1 MNSLINK
8 YNVAGPRYTSYPT
21 VPFWDNSTFN
31 EKEWIDSIQTTFEL
45 TNGDLGISLYIHLPY
60 CESLCTFCGCYK
72 RITKNHVVEKPY
84 ILALLKEWEM
94 YLSFLSVKP
103 TISEIHLGGGTPSFF
118 SPDMLELL
126 INGVVKCS
134 KINTVHEFGF
144 EGHPNNTTREH
155 LQSLYDY
162 GFRRVSFG
170 VQDYD
175 PIVQKAINRIQPF
188 ENVQQVTSWS
198 REIGYQS
205 VSHDLVYGLPFQKL
219 SSIEETIHKTIE
231 LQPDRLAFYS
241 YAHVPWLKGNGQRGF
256 KDENLPSASE
266 KRAMYEVGK
275 GLFEKNNYTEI
286 GMDHFALKTDS
297 LYKSMQNGT
306 LNRNFMGYTTTQTK
320 LVLGL
325 GASAISD
332 SWTGFAQNI
341 KDIDYYINC
350 LKNTELPIS
359 KGHILSNEDLI
370 VRQHI
375 LNIICK
381 FSTTW
386 QDSDFNF
393 EEKMELIKKLEGFK
407 NDGLI
412 DFDTNSL
419 IVKKAGHPFVRNIC
433 MAFDKRMLAH
443 KQEKNLFSQTI

>member
-72 RITKNHVVEKPY
+72 RITKNHSVEKPY
-84 ILALLKEWEM
+84 ILAILKEWEL
-94 YLSFLSVKP
+94 YLSFLSEKP

-126 INGVVKCS
+126 INGIVKRS
-134 KINTVHEFGF
+134 KINLIYEFSF

-162 GFRRVSFG
+162 GFKRVSFG

-188 ENVQQVTSWS
+188 ENVKQVISWS
-198 REIGYQS
+198 RDIGYQS

-219 SSIEETIHKTIE
+219 SSIEETISKTIK
-231 LQPDRLAFYS
+231 LQPDRISLYS

-256 KDENLPSASE
+256 KDENLPTASE
-266 KRAMYEVGK
+266 KRALYELGK
-275 GLFEKNNYTEI
+275 NLFEKNNYTEI
-286 GMDHFALKTDS
+286 GMDHFALKSDS
-297 LYKSMQNGT
+297 LYKAMQDGT
-306 LNRNFMGYTTTQTK
+306 LNRNFMGYTTTQSK

-332 SWTGFAQNI
+332 SWTGFAQNV
-341 KDIDYYINC
+341 KDINHYISC
-350 LKNTELPIS
+350 LKNNELPIL
-359 KGHILSNEDLI
+359 KGHILSHEDLI
-370 VRQHI
+370 MRQHI

-381 FSTTW
+381 FSTAW

-393 EEKMELIKKLEGFK
+393 EEKIELIKKLENFER
-407 NDGLI
+407 DGLI
-412 DFDTNSL
+412 EFAENSL
-419 IVKKAGHPFVRNIC
+419 IVKKRGQPFIRNIC
-433 MAFDKRMLAH
+433 MAFDKRMSKQ

>member
-8 YNVAGPRYTSYPT
+8 YNVPGPRYTSYPT

-45 TNGDLGISLYIHLPY
+45 TDGDLGISLYIHLPY

-72 RITKNHVVEKPY
+72 RITKNHAVEKPY
-84 ILALLKEWEM
+84 ILAILKEWEM

-126 INGVVKCS
+126 INGIVKRS
-134 KINTVHEFGF
+134 KINTIHEFGF

-170 VQDYD
+170 VQDFD

-188 ENVQQVTSWS
+188 ENVRQVTNWS

-219 SSIEETIHKTIE
+219 SSIEDTIHKTIE

-266 KRAMYEVGK
+266 KRGMYELGK
-275 GLFEKNNYTEI
+275 TLFEKNNYVEI
-286 GMDHFALKTDS
+286 GMDHFALKTDL
-297 LYKSMQNGT
+297 LYKAMQNGT

-332 SWTGFAQNI
+332 SWTGFAQNT

-350 LKNTELPIS
+350 LKNSELPIL
-359 KGHILSNEDLI
+359 KGHILHDEDLI
-370 VRQHI
+370 MRQHI

-386 QDSDFNF
+386 QDTDFIY
-393 EEKMELIKKLEGFK
+393 EEKMELMKKLKDFEK
-407 NDGLI
+407 DGLI
-412 DFDTNSL
+412 DFDENSL
-419 IVKKAGHPFVRNIC
+419 IVKKAGQPFIRNIC
-433 MAFDKRMLAH
+433 MAFDKRMLTQKH
-443 KQEKNLFSQTI
+443 EKKIFSQTI